1 MCGIAGIVNIGRN
14 AEVASLLL
22 DKLIAAVQDCEPDGF
37 GLDKD
42 NNICFIPCQPPR
54 SSYVSYGNHRTE
66 YRKFLSGQFAFAI

>member
-22 DKLIAAVQDCEPDGF
+22 EKLIAAVGDCEPDGF

-42 NNICFIPCQPPR
+42 NICFIPCQTPR
-54 SSYVSYGNHRTE
+54 SSYHPHGNHKAE
-66 YRKFLSGQFAFAI
+66 YLKFLSGQFAFAI